1 MTSTP
6 IPLHPIVIWFG
17 RVGDMILLSALLN
30 LLHQRYGA
38 RCLLIG
44 AGAWTS
50 EIYKGHDDVEQ
61 VWYLRRYTPFLFDAG
76 WWRALGALRHL
87 RSEPVY
93 ICETDARKLKR
104 IRFLL
109 ALSRTPPD
117 RCVFMNDELRAAES
131 RGESLE
137 HWVDRLL
144 YLGQRTPTALRQT
157 DWQAPNAIKCAPRLD
172 VSAEDK
178 ARIEDWLRVKGW
190 FGRRLVLV
198 QPGNRR
204 TMRGKKLKR
213 STGDDKAWPIE
224 TWAALL
230 HRVHT
235 ALPNAVIVLVGAPK
249 EGLLLD
255 WIKEAAALHTVETA
269 TLPLVDLFALCAVAH
284 SMISVDT
291 GPAHAAAAVGLPLVV
306 LFGAHSQREWLPRS
320 ARGSPVT
327 GIGGPPIS
335 RRLDQVSDK
344 TVFEAWLALPDLQV
358 TDQARPSTSNV
369 KLQNA
374 E

>member
-1 MTSTP
+1 
-6 IPLHPIVIWFG
+6 
-17 RVGDMILLSALLN
+17 MILLSALLN

-50 EIYKGHDDVEQ
+50 EIYKGHHDVEH

-76 WWRALGALRHL
+76 WWRSFGALRRR
-87 RSEPVY
+87 RSEPIY

-104 IRFLL
+104 IRLLL
-109 ALSRTPPD
+109 ALSRTPLD

-144 YLGQRTPTALRQT
+144 YLGQRTPPALSQA
-157 DWQAPNAIKCAPRLD
+157 DLQAPGAVKCAPRLD

-178 ARIEDWLRVKGW
+178 ARIEGRLRAKGW
-190 FGRRLVLV
+190 SGRPLVLV

-213 STGDDKAWPIE
+213 STVDDKAWPVE

-230 HRVHT
+230 HRIQT

-249 EGLLLD
+249 EGLLLG
-255 WIKEAAALHTVETA
+255 WIKEATALHSVETA
-269 TLPLVDLFALCAVAH
+269 TLPLADLFAFCSVAH

-306 LFGAHSQREWLPRS
+306 LFGANSQREWLPRS
-320 ARGSPVT
+320 ARGSPVV
-327 GIGGPPIS
+327 GIGGPPVS
-335 RRLDQVSDK
+335 NRLDQISDN
-344 TVFEAWLALPDLQV
+344 TVFEAWLTLSEPQV
-358 TDQARPSTSNV
+358 TDQAHRSGSNAH
-369 KLQNA
+369 LQNA